1 MGTKLAIILGGLLVV
16 SVAGSAWYIDR
27 LLDEIAT
34 LKGNQLVLEN
44 SIAEQNASIEKHLQ
58 RAEALQEQNNK
69 LATQN
74 LESQREV
81 TQLRNTFASHDLD
94 ALALAKPQLIE
105 NRINKAVKRLKV
117 EFAEIT
123 DPNQFD
129 KDEESTNN

>member
-1 MGTKLAIILGGLLVV
+1 MGIKIAAVLGGLLLV

-44 SIAEQNASIEKHLQ
+44 SIAEQNASIQKHLQ
-58 RAEALQEQNNK
+58 RANDLQEQNNK
-69 LATQN
+69 LNTQN

-81 TQLRNTFASHDLD
+81 NQLRNTFASHDLD

-105 NRINKAVKRLKV
+105 NRVNKAVKRLKADF
-117 EFAEIT
+117 EELT
-123 DPNQFD
+123 DPTQFD
-129 KDEESTNN
+129 EKDSDS